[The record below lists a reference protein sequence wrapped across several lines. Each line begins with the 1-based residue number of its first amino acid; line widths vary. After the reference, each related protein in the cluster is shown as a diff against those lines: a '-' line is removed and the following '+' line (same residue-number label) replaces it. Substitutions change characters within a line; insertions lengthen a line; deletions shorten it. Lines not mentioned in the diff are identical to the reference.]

1 MEYDVFISYSRRD
14 YLDENGDVIPGN
26 IISKLKDVLKENGI
40 TYWIDEDGINSGDEF
55 ARLIIRSIKDSKV
68 LLFVSTENSNNSAW
82 TRKEIASA
90 IAYKKK
96 IIPFKC
102 DDTPFNDSLLL
113 YLADLDFI
121 SYKQQGSRAL
131 KRLVT
136 SISNYLNS
144 IKPVEE
150 VALAEVET
158 KPVPKPEPK
167 PEVKP
172 EVKPVPK
179 PKKESPV
186 AEVPKNKAKTRNIL
200 LITLISLALI
210 GAAVMVYLNVNSD
223 KQNSGNIVDN
233 IENTEVKAEQKSEP
247 VAIKNADVKTEAK
260 TEVKTEVKAE
270 DKTAAPTKQESKP
283 VVKKEVK
290 DATIDVK
297 GVKFDM
303 IAVKG
308 NGKVGDFC
316 IGKYE
321 VTQQLWK
328 AVMGTSV
335 QQQRD
340 KLDPSFKLRG
350 EGDNL
355 PMYYV
360 SWDDCQEFIKKLNS
374 LTGKRFR
381 LPSEAE
387 WEYAAK
393 GGANG
398 GGALSGWNENNSN
411 GSTHAVGG
419 KEPNALGLYDMA
431 GNVSEWCKDK
441 KGYEHVVKG
450 GGWASTEDNCK
461 ATSRS
466 YLDEMIRSDETGF
479 RLVMD

>member
-26 IISKLKDVLKENGI
+26 IITKLKDVLKKNGI

-90 IAYKKK
+90 ISYKKK

-121 SYKQQGSRAL
+121 SYKQQGNRAL
-131 KRLVT
+131 NRLVT

-144 IKPVEE
+144 IKPVEN

-172 EVKPVPK
+172 VPK
-179 PKKESPV
+179 PKKEEPV
-186 AEVPKNKAKTRNIL
+186 AEVPKSKSKTRNIL
-200 LITLISLALI
+200 LITLFSFAVIYALVMTIISL
-210 GAAVMVYLNVNSD
+210 NPK
-223 KQNSGNIVDN
+223 KQNSDSIVEN
-233 IENTEVKAEQKSEP
+233 IENTEVKAEQK
-247 VAIKNADVKTEAK
+247 TETVTSQK
-260 TEVKTEVKAE
+260 TEVKSAE
-270 DKTAAPTKQESKP
+270 TTSTTAKQESKP
-283 VVKKEVK
+283 VAKKELK
-290 DATIDVK
+290 DATITVN
-297 GVKFDM
+297 GVKFGM

-308 NGKVGDFC
+308 NGKIGDFC

-321 VTQQLWK
+321 VTQQLWT
-328 AVMGTSV
+328 AVMGTTV
-335 QQQRD
+335 KQQRD

-350 EGDNL
+350 EGDNM

-360 SWDDCQEFIKKLNS
+360 SWDDCQAFIKKLNS
-374 LTGKRFR
+374 LTGKKFR

-398 GGALSGWNENNSN
+398 GGVLSGWNVDNSN
-411 GSTHAVGG
+411 DSTHAVGS

-441 KGYEHVVKG
+441 KGYEYVVKG

-466 YLDEMIRSDETGF
+466 YLDEMIRNDETGF